1 MTPDAEV
8 PDRAPRAKL
17 IDRRAGS
24 THRTKFDDAVEQEAA
39 EERRPDIR
47 ADGSVRRLNPGG
59 RSFADFFSEKNR
71 QRPMVRGEVLGFLEM
86 LAYNRKAMV
95 WWRRVARWLT
105 RKPGP
110 GDMWDALAIAHYE
123 KTVRPAFERVQAQ
136 LNEAASK
143 ANAAATPPR
152 AS

>member
-1 MTPDAEV
+1 MT
-8 PDRAPRAKL
+8 DRDETEPRSKI

-24 THRTKFDDAVEQEAA
+24 KHRTRFDEDAASDGA
-39 EERRPDIR
+39 KPDIR

-59 RSFADFFSEKNR
+59 RSFADFFSEQNR

-86 LAYNRKAMV
+86 LAYNRKACV
-95 WWRRVARWLT
+95 WYRRLARWLT

-110 GDMWDALAIAHYE
+110 GDLWDALAIGHDV

-136 LNEAASK
+136 LNDAAAK
-143 ANAAATPPR
+143 ANATANPEK